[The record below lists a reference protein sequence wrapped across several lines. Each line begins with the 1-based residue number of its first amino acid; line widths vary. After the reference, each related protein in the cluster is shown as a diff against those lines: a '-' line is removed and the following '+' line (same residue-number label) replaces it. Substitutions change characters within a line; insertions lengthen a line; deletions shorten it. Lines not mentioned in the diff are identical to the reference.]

1 MHKKGQVRYVALKLD
16 LEKAYDKLE
25 WSFIQES
32 LEFFQVPLGLIK
44 LIMNM
49 ITSTRYR
56 IQWNGVP
63 LLEVRPSRGVP
74 QGDLLSPYIFILCL
88 KHLSRLLEEAIQDR
102 KIHPIRFRGQIR
114 ISHIFFADDI
124 FLFTKA
130 KLNDCQNLRRNSTL
144 HQAKLL
150 VPTNLVSGFH
160 LLLLEERKIL
170 LQVSLVYQL

>member
-1 MHKKGQVRYVALKLD
+1 M
-16 LEKAYDKLE
+16 
-25 WSFIQES
+25 
-32 LEFFQVPLGLIK
+32 
-44 LIMNM
+44 
-49 ITSTRYR
+49 
-56 IQWNGVP
+56 
-63 LLEVRPSRGVP
+63 RPSRGVP